1 MQKVE
6 ANLASMLPRG
16 SNQDHSLTIDVSFP
30 QVIEGLVSEKV
41 LVMSYI
47 DGFKID
53 NKEMLEKHQADKASL
68 VQNVTKAFAQ
78 QIFVDGFY
86 TADPVNQTFP
96 HIHIL
101 NFRITIKEYIVSTL
115 SHSHHPPSSHFSQH

>member
-1 MQKVE
+1 MQQVE
-6 ANLASMLPRG
+6 RNLASMLPRG
-16 SNQDHSLTIDVSFP
+16 ANQDPSLTIDVSFP

-53 NKEMLEKHQADKASL
+53 NKELLEQHQADKASL

-86 TADPVNQTFP
+86 TADPVCS
-96 HIHIL
+96 
-101 NFRITIKEYIVSTL
+101 Y
-115 SHSHHPPSSHFSQH
+115 HSPIF